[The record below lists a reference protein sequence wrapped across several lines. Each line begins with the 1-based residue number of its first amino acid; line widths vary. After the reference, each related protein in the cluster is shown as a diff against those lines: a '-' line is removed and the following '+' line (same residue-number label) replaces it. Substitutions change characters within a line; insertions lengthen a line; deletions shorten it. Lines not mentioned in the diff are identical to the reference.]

1 MGDQVLRRKQRRLPK
16 SNRIEVWIH
25 VLLISIA
32 VCFVVYAFSLS
43 SPSSDIDVLET
54 GDLLLPQIGS
64 YVDVNQTGLVF
75 LALSPTCRYCRQS
88 YSFYEHLIAVR
99 NQKQPTLPVIAAVDT
114 SSSMRLQNLLLNEA
128 GVHVD
133 SLIALPFHSLKVHY
147 VPMIIYLD
155 KQGRILRIWEGQ
167 LSEEGE
173 SEALSALFQD
183 T

>member
-1 MGDQVLRRKQRRLPK
+1 MGDQILKRKQKRLSK
-16 SNRIEVWIH
+16 SNRIEVWVH
-25 VLLISIA
+25 VLLISTT

-43 SPSSDIDVLET
+43 SPSPNVDILER
-54 GDLLLPQIGS
+54 GDLLPQIGS
-64 YVDVNQTGLVF
+64 YIDGDQTGLVF

-88 YSFYEHLIAVR
+88 YSFYETLIEIR
-99 NQKQPTLPVIAAVDT
+99 DQKQLALPVIAAVDT
-114 SSSMRLQNLLLNEA
+114 SSNMRLQNLLLKES

-133 SLIALPFHSLKVHY
+133 SLVALPFHSLKAYY

-155 KQGRILRIWEGQ
+155 KQGTILRIWQGQ

-173 SEALSALFQD
+173 SEVLSVLFQD